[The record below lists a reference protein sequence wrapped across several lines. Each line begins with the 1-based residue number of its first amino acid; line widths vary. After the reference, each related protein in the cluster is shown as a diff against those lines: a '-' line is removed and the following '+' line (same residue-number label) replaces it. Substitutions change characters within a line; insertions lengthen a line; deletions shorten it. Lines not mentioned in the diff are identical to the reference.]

1 MKKCSYSLDKKLCG
15 SADDILLAE
24 DEKGRRPGAVRV
36 PGPAPGSPAPHL
48 VPLPHDSRPEPGE
61 AADERGATRA
71 AQPVVRAGLL
81 LAGAARLLGGGQPEK
96 GREGGYIHAQPA
108 VRVVYTSVL
117 GGRRSSTLDST
128 IKEKVRGLIF
138 LLYTSIRVNRV
149 I

>member
-1 MKKCSYSLDKKLCG
+1 MRAKINFILETRQRNLKDEKMLCSYSLDKKLCG

-24 DEKGRRPGAVRV
+24 DEEGRRPGAVRIA
-36 PGPAPGSPAPHL
+36 GPAPGSPAPHL

-96 GREGGYIHAQPA
+96 GKEWGLYSGNVLPA
-108 VRVVYTSVL
+108 VRV
-117 GGRRSSTLDST
+117 R
-128 IKEKVRGLIF
+128 
-138 LLYTSIRVNRV
+138 
-149 I
+149 